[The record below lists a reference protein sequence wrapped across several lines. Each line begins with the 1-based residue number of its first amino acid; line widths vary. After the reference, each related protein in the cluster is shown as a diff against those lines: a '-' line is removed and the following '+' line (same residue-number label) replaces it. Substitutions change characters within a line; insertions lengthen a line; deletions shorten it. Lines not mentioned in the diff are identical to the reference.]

1 MRQGEAAS
9 VGDLPILQHMCVRFT
24 RKQRSEFRLPLPID
38 SAILRVM
45 VWTPNRIIAFFLVL
59 GITLA
64 PALFAAP
71 ATGLTLQMSMTHDVG
86 SNECD
91 CCSDAK
97 PNRDLCVW
105 MCVLPPA
112 TLQSNHL
119 VSIAFHDNYALRREL
134 TLSSRAISP
143 DPPPP
148 RSIAFR

>member
-1 MRQGEAAS
+1 MATSQSSSTCAS
-9 VGDLPILQHMCVRFT
+9 ASPESNGRNFDCLCLSI
-24 RKQRSEFRLPLPID
+24 RLY
-38 SAILRVM
+38 LRVM

-119 VSIAFHDNYALRREL
+119 VSIAFHDDYALRREL